1 MEGGNKMPNFE
12 IRQALLITGIKQWKL
27 AERLGV
33 SESSLSKKL
42 RKELTPNEKEYIVN
56 EISKLAEGR

>member
-1 MEGGNKMPNFE
+1 MPNFE

-27 AERLGV
+27 AVRLGV

-42 RKELTPNEKEYIVN
+42 RRELTPNEKEYIVN
-56 EISKLAEGR
+56 EINKLAEGR